1 MKAIKFFGKY
11 SIYVF
16 FIIYFF
22 IGFSI
27 VKDYGIS
34 IDEEFQRYS
43 GFYWLCYVLE
53 FLPFEQ
59 LKSEALIKLNGIE
72 GFTLPNPKDYPF
84 YGVTFD
90 LPLAFIETYFN
101 YNESKDYFTLRHQTN
116 FIVFFISSIFFYK
129 LLKIRFKNKVII
141 FLGVLLYISSPRI
154 FGDSFFNNKDL
165 IFLSLVTI
173 SFYYYFKL
181 IDYFNFK
188 NIIFFSILSAITC
201 SLRILGIF
209 IPISFFIILLVKN
222 NLNGAKFFYLVV
234 YTSFFISFLIFFWPF
249 LWSNPFENFY
259 SAFTIF
265 SKVSNLAFA
274 VNDNFSS

>member
-90 LPLAFIETYFN
+90 LPLAFIETYF
-101 YNESKDYFTLRHQTN
+101 KTMKH
-116 FIVFFISSIFFYK
+116 
-129 LLKIRFKNKVII
+129 
-141 FLGVLLYISSPRI
+141 
-154 FGDSFFNNKDL
+154 
-165 IFLSLVTI
+165 
-173 SFYYYFKL
+173 
-181 IDYFNFK
+181 
-188 NIIFFSILSAITC
+188 
-201 SLRILGIF
+201 
-209 IPISFFIILLVKN
+209 
-222 NLNGAKFFYLVV
+222 
-234 YTSFFISFLIFFWPF
+234 
-249 LWSNPFENFY
+249 
-259 SAFTIF
+259 
-265 SKVSNLAFA
+265 
-274 VNDNFSS
+274 